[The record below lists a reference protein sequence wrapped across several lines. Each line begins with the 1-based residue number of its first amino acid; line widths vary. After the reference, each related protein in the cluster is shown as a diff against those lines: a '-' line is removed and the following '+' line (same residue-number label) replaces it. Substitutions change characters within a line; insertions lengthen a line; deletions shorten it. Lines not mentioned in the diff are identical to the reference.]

1 MKDEIMLL
9 LGCGLTALL
18 VTNAC
23 SSMYENESEDENDF
37 DGRRSSRRASRRMKY
52 DDCEGYDCSSPMMPP
67 APAAVPKE
75 KFSVD
80 YYTANT
86 KPTESISPLMFGG
99 MVTNEPYIESD
110 YIAMK
115 KYTDNPDGIKTYN
128 EKDGSV
134 GLPVTDMTS
143 VSAGENNKYVY
154 DRTIGTIGFTSTKI
168 GGRFRG
174 QADFIRGD
182 LPVIPDKTGWFQ
194 VSSDPANKLLLG
206 AMNVENGIGMTPE
219 PTSQPKGLN
228 MQGQLPDLQ
237 DLINNNAEYNDR
249 LASRNAKSSSGGK
262 RMNAMSAPLPP
273 RDPISVK
280 QIQEAAMRSNA
291 ATDREYG
298 LSYGL

>member
-23 SSMYENESEDENDF
+23 SSMYENEGDNENEY
-37 DGRRSSRRASRRMKY
+37 DGSRRSRRARMRY
-52 DDCEGYDCSSPMMPP
+52 DECEGYDCSSTPMPP
-67 APAAVPKE
+67 APVPQE

-80 YYTANT
+80 YYTADT
-86 KPTESISPLMFGG
+86 KPKDESNYSPLMFGG
-99 MVTNEPYIESD
+99 MVTNEPYIDSD
-110 YIAMK
+110 YIPMK
-115 KYTDNPDGIKTYN
+115 KYTENPDGIKTYN

-143 VSAGENNKYVY
+143 VSAGENNKYIY

-182 LPVIPDKTGWFQ
+182 LPVIPNKTGWFQ

-219 PTSQPKGLN
+219 PTTQSKGLN
-228 MQGQLPDLQ
+228 MAGTPKTLDDIIRQ
-237 DLINNNAEYNDR
+237 NDR
-249 LASRNAKSSSGGK
+249 IIAQNSESSSGPK
-262 RMNAMSAPLPP
+262 RMNAFNPNAPAPVTYTTQQLI
-273 RDPISVK
+273 DASL
-280 QIQEAAMRSNA
+280 RSNN
-291 ATDREYG
+291 ATDKQYG
-298 LSYGL
+298 L